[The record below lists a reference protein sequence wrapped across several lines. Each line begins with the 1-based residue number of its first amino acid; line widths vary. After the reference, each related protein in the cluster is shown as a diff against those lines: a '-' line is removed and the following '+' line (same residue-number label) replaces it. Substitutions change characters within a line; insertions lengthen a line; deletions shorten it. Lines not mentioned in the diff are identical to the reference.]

1 MEDIYQNNNDN
12 NKKNLFLYLA
22 NIGNKLSDFEEVPN
36 QKKNLTYTILGKG
49 NFGYAEKMKSKKNN
63 TYYAIKKLD
72 KSKINFKNFHRETEI
87 MINLH
92 HENIVKFFGYFED
105 NENIIKYKEIYKDK
119 KDINKEKN
127 DKVIYC
133 LVLEYIPKGSL
144 NEYIIKYKSLY
155 KDKNLF
161 IPIREDFVVKIFKQL
176 LKALTYLYSK
186 SILHRDIKPDNI
198 LFDENYNIKITDFG
212 LSALYKDNNPVNKNK
227 PDYLFGAF
235 SSVGRMDFISPEIVK
250 GKKYDFENDIFSLG
264 LTMLCLMS
272 YDNPILFYKE
282 KNNEKN
288 IHRKINTKAINKS
301 YNPYLQNLVLL
312 MLNENPKLRPTPKQ
326 AYDNL
331 KEIEKII
338 KDNQYNNQEKNTS
351 LNAQQNQKNQYV
363 HTEQSINNFQKKQSF
378 EIASNNQGISNNQQ
392 FIKRHS
398 QQININTNFL
408 ENNNLQKNNK
418 DNNIITFPPIFK
430 CPKSQNNQN
439 INNLTFN
446 NDINNNNNKSNNY
459 HLCTEIKSNK
469 LSLNQNYNE
478 NYTRIGNNFNI
489 NIENNNNLTFRNN
502 NHHSEEIKK
511 NEVQTIIDKNK
522 RLKITS
528 LIRVMQCLY
537 ESFVKN
543 ITSKITIKINSS
555 IFLDITQII
564 ELIGLKASNK
574 VDREKFIKSFQIFKN
589 KLSSSIE
596 VFKEDK
602 EISPKIIFSELF
614 KNLNEDFKRN
624 NILWKNKIFNNL
636 IDPEYLPRN
645 TFPQIYE
652 KINKFQNEFKNPFVD
667 LFYFISLE
675 IIKCPICKYI
685 IDAHAHTNYFIPL
698 PANNKDNIINL
709 IKNYACGSKY
719 VELLCN
725 KCFHKGKKK
734 NILFNAPKYLLMF
747 FDGQIKNEKI
757 IDEVIDL
764 SSYIVTN
771 IGPKKYKLH
780 CFIIRGSNNEYK
792 AVIKNEPENNW
803 DLYSEIDKIEKFIY
817 EPNNYYYPNIAMY
830 KGFE

>member
-1 MEDIYQNNNDN
+1 MEEIHQNNNDYN
-12 NKKNLFLYLA
+12 NQNLFVYLV

-36 QKKNLTYTILGKG
+36 QKKNLPYTILGKG

-92 HENIVKFFGYFED
+92 HENIVQFYGYFED

-212 LSALYKDNNPVNKNK
+212 LSALYKDNNPVNKDK

-235 SSVGRMDFISPEIVK
+235 SSVGRRDFISPEIEK

-272 YDNPILFYKE
+272 YDNPISFYK
-282 KNNEKN
+282 NNDKN
-288 IHRKINTKAINKS
+288 IFRKINTKTINKT

-312 MLNENPKLRPTPKQ
+312 MLNEDPLLRPTPKQ

-331 KEIEKII
+331 KEIEKLI
-338 KDNQYNNQEKNTS
+338 KGNQYNYQEKKTPLS
-351 LNAQQNQKNQYV
+351 SRQSQKIQFIDIGP
-363 HTEQSINNFQKKQSF
+363 SINNFQKTQNF
-378 EIASNNQGISNNQQ
+378 QTGRNIQGISNNQQ
-392 FIKRHS
+392 LTKRYS
-398 QQININTNFL
+398 QPININTNFL
-408 ENNNLQKNNK
+408 ENNNLQKNTN
-418 DNNIITFPPIFK
+418 DNNIITFPPFFK
-430 CPKSQNNQN
+430 NPKSQNDP
-439 INNLTFN
+439 NLNKLTYN
-446 NDINNNNNKSNNY
+446 NDINSNNKSNNF
-459 HLCTEIKSNK
+459 HFCTETKANK
-469 LSLNQNYNE
+469 LSLNQNNYND
-478 NYTRIGNNFNI
+478 NSTSIGNNFNK
-489 NIENNNNLTFRNN
+489 NMGNNNNNNLTFKNN
-502 NHHSEEIKK
+502 NQYNEEIKK
-511 NEVQTIIDKNK
+511 NELQTIIDKNK
-522 RLKITS
+522 RLKFTS

-537 ESFVKN
+537 ESFVEN
-543 ITSKITIKINSS
+543 ITSKIKITVNSS
-555 IFLDITQII
+555 IYLDISQII
-564 ELIGLKASNK
+564 ELIGLKISNK

-602 EISPKIIFSELF
+602 ERSPKTIFSELF
-614 KNLNEDFKRN
+614 KLLNEDFKKN
-624 NILWKNKIFNNL
+624 NVPWKNKMFNNL
-636 IDPEYLPRN
+636 TDPEYLPRN

-652 KINKFQNEFKNPFVD
+652 KINKFQNEFKNPFAD

-675 IIKCPICKYI
+675 IIKCSKCNFI
-685 IDAHAHTNYFIPL
+685 ISAHAHTNYFVPL
-698 PANNKDNIINL
+698 PANYKDNIINL
-709 IKNYACGSKY
+709 IKSYALNSKY

-725 KCFHKGKKK
+725 KCFNKGKKK
-734 NILFNAPKYLLMF
+734 HILFNSPKYLLIF
-747 FDGQIKNEKI
+747 FDGKMKNEKI

-764 SSYIVTN
+764 SSYITTN
-771 IGPKKYKLH
+771 IGPKKYKLQS
-780 CFIIRGSNNEYK
+780 FIIREGNDEYK
-792 AVIKNEPENNW
+792 AVIKNESENNW
-803 DLYSEIDKIEKFIY
+803 NLYYELDKIEKFMY
-817 EPNNYYYPNIAMY
+817 NPNNYYYPSIAMY